1 MINFLKKIFRSKVV
15 FNNLQINTPIS
26 SVFGMD
32 RGTPID
38 RYYIEKFL
46 NSQKHFV
53 QGTVLEVAEP
63 YYTKKYGEKVNRIE
77 ILNAVPSELATIV
90 ADLSKPDSLP
100 TEKVDCFICT
110 QTYNFIYDVKKA
122 IEGSYK
128 ILKKDGVL
136 LVTVAGLTQIS
147 RYDMDRWGDYWRFT
161 DKSIGRMISEV
172 FGAENVQVFIYGNVL
187 AGIAFLQG
195 IAVED
200 LPEPQLLDKEDNNYQ
215 ITRYCCQEECLILC

>member
-1 MINFLKKIFRSKVV
+1 MINFLKKIFRNQVV
-15 FNNLQINTPIS
+15 FNSLQINTPIS

-53 QGTVLEVAEP
+53 KGTVLEVAEP
-63 YYTKKYGEKVNRIE
+63 YYTKKYGEKVSRIE
-77 ILNAVPSELATIV
+77 ILNAVPSDLATIV

-122 IEGSYK
+122 IEGSHR

-172 FGAENVQVFIYGNVL
+172 FGVENVQVFIYGNVL

-215 ITRYCCQEECLILC
+215 ITIGIVAKKSG

>member
-1 MINFLKKIFRSKVV
+1 MINFLKKIFRNKVV
-15 FNNLQINTPIS
+15 FNSLEINTPIS

-53 QGTVLEVAEP
+53 KGTVLEVAEP

-77 ILNAVPSELATIV
+77 ILNAVPSDLATIV

-110 QTYNFIYDVKKA
+110 QTTDCQVKCATSCRK
-122 IEGSYK
+122 
-128 ILKKDGVL
+128 
-136 LVTVAGLTQIS
+136 T
-147 RYDMDRWGDYWRFT
+147 
-161 DKSIGRMISEV
+161 
-172 FGAENVQVFIYGNVL
+172 
-187 AGIAFLQG
+187 
-195 IAVED
+195 
-200 LPEPQLLDKEDNNYQ
+200 
-215 ITRYCCQEECLILC
+215 